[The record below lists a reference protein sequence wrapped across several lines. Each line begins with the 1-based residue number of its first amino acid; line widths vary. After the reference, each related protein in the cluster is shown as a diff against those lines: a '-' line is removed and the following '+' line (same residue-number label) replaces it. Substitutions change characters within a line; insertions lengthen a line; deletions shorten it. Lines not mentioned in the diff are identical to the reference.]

1 MNQKNIKKVPM
12 TCEEIDQM
20 VDDGIR
26 LAMEQEASVVVFGP
40 RDDASSRE
48 RSFWDWEDDE
58 SFFAEDWNEGTDDD
72 LDRYYD
78 YDDEDDED
86 DDDEYSISNCGI
98 DFSLK
103 SPGYWDDHYDSYNE
117 YLMVS
122 YWEQVYPKFSRLG
135 QREQEG
141 RKMTKEKKKNE
152 KAFKAR
158 RRDRQKE
165 ERKKDRRPSRGKKMG
180 EFNEPVD
187 VLETIDF
194 SWGL

>member
-40 RDDASSRE
+40 RDDVSSRE

-58 SFFAEDWNEGTDDD
+58 SFFAEDWNEETDDD

-78 YDDEDDED
+78 YDPDC
-86 DDDEYSISNCGI
+86 S
-98 DFSLK
+98 SLLEIGK
-103 SPGYWDDHYDSYNE
+103 EFFYHHGFDQYIREW
-117 YLMVS
+117 
-122 YWEQVYPKFSRLG
+122 YWEQVYPKFSQLG

-141 RKMTKEKKKNE
+141 MKVKEKKKENK
-152 KAFKAR
+152 KAFLAR

-165 ERKKDRRPSRGKKMG
+165 ERKKDRRPSRGRRMD
-180 EFNEPVD
+180 EFVEPAD
-187 VLETIDF
+187 ILETIDPF
-194 SWGL
+194 W